1 MAGGGGGALIFLR
14 QHEIHILEIFLFK
27 NMYLLYIKR
36 CNFEYHMGGKISL
49 KNLDLVSNFEIK

>member
-27 NMYLLYIKR
+27 NMYLLNIKR
-36 CNFEYHMGGKISL
+36 CNFEYHMKGKNFIENSL
-49 KNLDLVSNFEIK
+49 SRLEFRD

>member
-14 QHEIHILEIFLFK
+14 QHEIHILEIFLLK
-27 NMYLLYIKR
+27 NMYFLNIKR

-49 KNLDLVSNFEIK
+49 KNLDLISNFEIK